1 MRVPFRDAG
10 TLLIAVSSMIEN
22 SGAGQTGQRTGTRRL
37 RGAAMVDEGSI
48 TRNVLADQVR
58 DYLLQSI
65 FSGRFPPDSRIV
77 ETRVAKELGTSQ
89 APVREA
95 LRALE
100 ALGVVEILPFKG
112 ARVRRPSS
120 QELVEAYE
128 VRATLERLG
137 ARLGVPRMTD
147 ADLAEITV
155 LHDALQAAAASG
167 DRHQVAER
175 DAAFHA
181 RVLALSNNRSLDR
194 VWRSLEPVSRTYI
207 TLVAP
212 NSDPG
217 WTAGLHPPILAA
229 LQTRDPAAVEAAL
242 QRHFDEASHHMAKGL
257 AGLDA
262 EH

>member
-1 MRVPFRDAG
+1 M
-10 TLLIAVSSMIEN
+10 T
-22 SGAGQTGQRTGTRRL
+22 
-37 RGAAMVDEGSI
+37 DEGTI

-58 DYLLQSI
+58 DYLLRGV
-65 FSGRFPPDSRIV
+65 FSGQFPPDSRIV
-77 ETRVAKELGTSQ
+77 ETRVAKEMGTSQ

-100 ALGVVEILPFKG
+100 ALGVVDILPFKG

-120 QELVEAYE
+120 EELIEAYQ
-128 VRATLERLG
+128 VRATLETLG

-147 ADLAEITV
+147 DDLAEIGH
-155 LHDALQAAAASG
+155 LHDELQAAAVEG
-167 DRHQVAER
+167 DRHVLAER

-181 RVLALSNNRSLDR
+181 RILQLAGNEMLVR

-217 WTAGLHPPILAA
+217 WTVGLHPPILAA
-229 LQTRDPAAVEAAL
+229 LRQRDPAAVEAAL
-242 QRHFDEASHHMAKGL
+242 VRHFDEASRHMVSSL
-257 AGLDA
+257 AGL
-262 EH
+262 EPRG

>member
-1 MRVPFRDAG
+1 M
-10 TLLIAVSSMIEN
+10 T
-22 SGAGQTGQRTGTRRL
+22 
-37 RGAAMVDEGSI
+37 DEGSI

-58 DYLLQSI
+58 DYLLQGI

-77 ETRVAKELGTSQ
+77 ETRVARDLGTSQ

-95 LRALE
+95 LRTLE

-112 ARVRRPSS
+112 ARVRSPSS
-120 QELVEAYE
+120 EELVEAYE

-147 ADLAEITV
+147 DDLAEITE
-155 LHDALQAAAASG
+155 LHDRLQAAAASG
-167 DRHQVAER
+167 DRHLVAEC

-181 RVLALSNNRSLDR
+181 RVLALSRNRALDR

-212 NSDPG
+212 NADPS
-217 WTAGLHPPILAA
+217 WTVGLHPPILRA
-229 LQTRDPAAVEAAL
+229 LQTRDPSAVEEAL
-242 QRHFDEASHHMAKGL
+242 QRHFEDASQHMASGL
-257 AGLDA
+257 AGLTA
-262 EH
+262 SR